1 MTGPGPVTGPE
12 RGWTVFCQEEAAAD
26 LHAMP
31 HALFEDVLRYFV
43 RFAAE
48 AGDAVDLGASPP
60 GSPLDATGLR
70 YELRVPGH
78 QVLVEYLVVQDIREF
93 RVTAV
98 LWLG

>member
-1 MTGPGPVTGPE
+1 MTDPG

-31 HALFEDVLRYFV
+31 RVLFEDVLRYFV

-48 AGDAVDLGASPP
+48 AGDAVDLGAPPP
-60 GSPLDATGLR
+60 GSPLDGTGLR
-70 YELRVPGH
+70 FELCVPGH
-78 QVLVEYLVVQDIREF
+78 QVIVEYLVVHDIREF